1 MEPFVLVNEQGASKT
16 RWRPGPMLPMLEEEA
31 IGMGKNSGKSNGTGG
46 HRMSM
51 TPQAA
56 SRVQSAGAK
65 NPGGRTAQTGFPAR
79 AQSAAAKGSRAAEK

>member
-1 MEPFVLVNEQGASKT
+1 MP
-16 RWRPGPMLPMLEEEA
+16 PMLEEEA
-31 IGMGKNSGKSNGTGG
+31 IGMGKNSGKSNGTGD
-46 HRMSM
+46 RRTSM

-79 AQSAAAKGSRAAEK
+79 AQSAAARGSRAGK